1 MRRLLLVPML
11 LVAVACPRDKKAV
24 DTTARIPV
32 DTTPAD
38 LTGLKVDIPPAE
50 PDTFKPAKVEPQ
62 PSGAPAPSY
71 PSAPEAL
78 MAAVRREQSATQF
91 CYNEFGLKNDP
102 NLRGN
107 VTLLVTVGRS
117 GITDA
122 KVGASRWAPSAGGRA
137 VNTCLNEKARNAI
150 KIAQGEV
157 KPGTYL
163 VPLSFA
169 TR

>member
-1 MRRLLLVPML
+1 MRRLLFLPLL
-11 LVAVACPRDKKAV
+11 LVAIACPKDKKTA
-24 DTTARIPV
+24 DTTRIPV

-38 LTGLKVDIPPAE
+38 LTGLTADVPPPA
-50 PDTFKPAKVEPQ
+50 PDTFKAAKVSDQ
-62 PSGAPAPSY
+62 TATNAPSY
-71 PSAPEAL
+71 PAAPEAL
-78 MAAVRREQSATQF
+78 MEAITREQSATRF

-107 VTLLVTVGRS
+107 VTLLVTVGRT

-122 KVGASRWAPSAGGRA
+122 RVGNSIWSPAAGGRA
-137 VNTCLNEKARNAI
+137 VNSCLNEKAKDAF
-150 KIAQGEV
+150 KIAQGSV
-157 KPGTYL
+157 KPGTYR

>member
-1 MRRLLLVPML
+1 MKRLIFLPFL
-11 LVAVACPRDKKAV
+11 LVAVACPKDKKV
-24 DTTARIPV
+24 NDTVPAIVV

-38 LTGLKVDIPPAE
+38 LSDIKADIPAPE
-50 PDTFKPAKVEPQ
+50 PDTFKAVKPPAG
-62 PSGAPAPSY
+62 GAVPAPSY
-71 PSAPEAL
+71 PSAPEPL
-78 MAAVRREQSATQF
+78 MEAVKREQSATQF

-107 VTLLVTVGRS
+107 VVLLVTVGRS

-122 KVGASRWAPSAGGRA
+122 KVGNSRWSPAAGGRA
-137 VNTCLNEKARNAI
+137 VNSCLNEKAKAAI
-150 KIAQGEV
+150 KIAEGSV

>member
-1 MRRLLLVPML
+1 MRRLIFVPLL
-11 LVAVACPRDKKAV
+11 LVAVACPKDKKV
-24 DTTARIPV
+24 NDTVPAIPV

-38 LTGLKVDIPPAE
+38 LSGLKADLPPE
-50 PDTFKPAKVEPQ
+50 VPDTFKPAQPQ
-62 PSGAPAPSY
+62 PQQGTTAPSY
-71 PSAPEAL
+71 PSAPDPLMEA
-78 MAAVRREQSATQF
+78 VKREQSATTF

-107 VTLLVTVGRS
+107 VVLLVTVGRS
-117 GITDA
+117 GVTDA
-122 KVGASRWAPSAGGRA
+122 KVGNSRWSPAAGGRA
-137 VNTCLNEKARNAI
+137 VNNCLNEKAKSAI
-150 KIAQGEV
+150 KIAQGSV

>member
-1 MRRLLLVPML
+1 MRRLLLLPLL
-11 LVAVACPRDKKAV
+11 LVAVACPKDRKTA
-24 DTTARIPV
+24 DTPKLQV

-38 LTGLKVDIPPAE
+38 LSNLGTTLPPAE
-50 PDTFKPAKVEPQ
+50 PDTFKAAKPPATTVAG
-62 PSGAPAPSY
+62 PSIPAAPD
-71 PSAPEAL
+71 AL
-78 MAAVRREQSATQF
+78 MEAVRREQSATQF

-107 VTLLVTVGRS
+107 VVLLVTVGRS

-122 KVGASRWAPSAGGRA
+122 KVGASRWSPTAGGRA
-137 VNTCLNEKARNAI
+137 VNSCLNEKAKDAF
-150 KIAQGEV
+150 KIAQGAV
-157 KPGTYL
+157 KPGTYQ

>member
-1 MRRLLLVPML
+1 MRRLLLLPLL
-11 LVAVACPRDKKAV
+11 LVAVACPRDKKTA
-24 DTTARIPV
+24 DTVAPMVV

-38 LTGLKVDIPPAE
+38 LSDIVADVPPPE
-50 PDTFKPAKVEPQ
+50 PDTFKAIKPPQ
-62 PSGAPAPSY
+62 ATGTAPSY
-71 PSAPEAL
+71 PAAPDPL
-78 MAAVRREQSATQF
+78 MEAVRREQSATQF

-107 VTLLVTVGRS
+107 VVLLVTVGRS

-122 KVGASRWAPSAGGRA
+122 KVGNSRWSPSAGGRA
-137 VNTCLNEKARNAI
+137 VNNCLNEKAKDAF
-150 KIAQGEV
+150 KIASGSV

>member
-1 MRRLLLVPML
+1 MRRLLLLPLL
-11 LVAVACPRDKKAV
+11 LVAIACPKDKKTG
-24 DTTARIPV
+24 DTIPRIPV

-38 LTGLKVDIPPAE
+38 LTGLGTTLPPAE
-50 PDTFKPAKVEPQ
+50 PDTFKPAVPAPQ
-62 PSGAPAPSY
+62 PGGTAPSI
-71 PSAPEAL
+71 PSAPDAL
-78 MAAVRREQSATQF
+78 MEAVRREQSATQF

-107 VTLLVTVGRS
+107 VVLLVTVGRA

-122 KVGASRWAPSAGGRA
+122 KVGASRWSPAAGGRA
-137 VNTCLNEKARNAI
+137 VNSCLNEKAKDAF
-150 KIAQGEV
+150 KIAQGAV
-157 KPGTYL
+157 KPGTYQ

>member
-1 MRRLLLVPML
+1 MRRLLLLPLL
-11 LVAVACPRDKKAV
+11 LVAVACPKDKKGP
-24 DTTARIPV
+24 DTTRIPL
-32 DTTPAD
+32 DTSPANLSD
-38 LTGLKVDIPPAE
+38 IKSDIPPAE
-50 PDTFKPAKVEPQ
+50 PDTFKPVQ
-62 PSGAPAPSY
+62 PAAQPAAAAPSY
-71 PSAPEAL
+71 PSAPEPL
-78 MAAVRREQSATQF
+78 IEAVQREQAATRF

-122 KVGASRWAPSAGGRA
+122 RVGNSIWSPSAGGRA
-137 VNTCLNEKARNAI
+137 VNNCLNERAKNAI
-150 KIAQGEV
+150 KIAQGAV
-157 KPGTYL
+157 KPGTYR

>member
-1 MRRLLLVPML
+1 MKRLLLLPL
-11 LVAVACPRDKKAV
+11 LAFTLACPKDEKGPDTARIAV
-24 DTTARIPV
+24 DTTK
-32 DTTPAD
+32 AD
-38 LTGLKVDIPPAE
+38 LSNLKVELPPPE
-50 PDTFKPAKVEPQ
+50 PDTFKAQKAPVEQGP
-62 PSGAPAPSY
+62 PAPSY
-71 PSAPEAL
+71 PAAPDPL
-78 MAAVRREQSATQF
+78 MEAVRREQSATQF

-122 KVGASRWAPSAGGRA
+122 RVGNSIWSPSAGGRA
-137 VNTCLNEKARNAI
+137 VNNCLNEKAKDAF
-150 KIAQGEV
+150 KIAQGSV
-157 KPGTYL
+157 KPGTYR

>member
-1 MRRLLLVPML
+1 MRRLLLLPLL
-11 LVAVACPRDKKAV
+11 LVAVACPKDKKTA
-24 DTTARIPV
+24 DTPKLQV

-38 LTGLKVDIPPAE
+38 LSKLGTTLPPAE
-50 PDTFKPAKVEPQ
+50 PDTFKPAKPPVEPG
-62 PSGAPAPSY
+62 GASASI
-71 PSAPEAL
+71 PSAPDAL
-78 MAAVRREQSATQF
+78 MEAVRREQSATQF

-107 VTLLVTVGRS
+107 VTLLVTVGRT

-122 KVGASRWAPSAGGRA
+122 KVGGSRWSPAAAGRA
-137 VNTCLNEKARNAI
+137 VNNCLNEKAKDAF
-150 KIAQGEV
+150 KIAQGAV
-157 KPGTYL
+157 KPGTYQ

>member
-1 MRRLLLVPML
+1 MRRLLLLPLL
-11 LVAVACPRDKKAV
+11 LVAVACPKDKKSADTIAPMVV
-24 DTTARIPV
+24 DTSK
-32 DTTPAD
+32 AD
-38 LTGLKVDIPPAE
+38 LSAITVDIPPAE
-50 PDTFKPAKVEPQ
+50 PDTFKPIKVPDQ
-62 PSGAPAPSY
+62 PGVAAQSY
-71 PSAPEAL
+71 PAAPDPL
-78 MAAVRREQSATQF
+78 MEAVRREQSATQF

-122 KVGASRWAPSAGGRA
+122 KVGASRWAPAAGGRA
-137 VNTCLNEKARNAI
+137 VNNCLNEKAKGAF
-150 KIAQGEV
+150 KIAQGSV

>member
-1 MRRLLLVPML
+1 MKRLLLLPL
-11 LVAVACPRDKKAV
+11 LVVALACPKDKPGP
-24 DTTARIPV
+24 DTTRIPL
-32 DTTPAD
+32 DTTKAD
-38 LTGLKVDIPPAE
+38 LSDIKADLPPAE
-50 PDTFKPAKVEPQ
+50 PDTFKAPKVPVDQ
-62 PSGAPAPSY
+62 GGAAAPAY
-71 PSAPEAL
+71 PAAPDPL
-78 MAAVRREQSATQF
+78 MEAVRREQSATQF

-122 KVGASRWAPSAGGRA
+122 RVGNSIWSPASGGRA
-137 VNTCLNEKARNAI
+137 VNSCLNEKAKDAF
-150 KIAQGEV
+150 KIAQGSV
-157 KPGTYL
+157 KPGTYR

>member
-1 MRRLLLVPML
+1 MRRLLLLPML
-11 LVAVACPRDKKAV
+11 LVAVACPKDKQSA
-24 DTTARIPV
+24 DTAAPMVV

-38 LTGLKVDIPPAE
+38 LSDIKADLPPAE
-50 PDTFKPAKVEPQ
+50 PDTFKAAKVPDQ
-62 PSGAPAPSY
+62 TVATAPSY
-71 PSAPEAL
+71 PAAPDPL
-78 MAAVRREQSATQF
+78 MEAVRREQSATQF

-107 VTLLVTVGRS
+107 VVLLVTVGRS

-122 KVGASRWAPSAGGRA
+122 RVGNSIWSPAAAGRA
-137 VNTCLNEKARNAI
+137 VNNCLNEKAKDAF
-150 KIAQGEV
+150 KIAQGSV
-157 KPGTYL
+157 KPGTYR

>member
-1 MRRLLLVPML
+1 MRRLILLPLL
-11 LVAVACPRDKKAV
+11 LVAVACPKDKKV
-24 DTTARIPV
+24 NDTVPPIPV

-38 LTGLKVDIPPAE
+38 LSDIKVDIPAPE
-50 PDTFKPAKVEPQ
+50 PDTFKAAKPPAGGTV
-62 PSGAPAPSY
+62 PAPSY
-71 PSAPEAL
+71 PSAPEPL
-78 MAAVRREQSATQF
+78 MEAVKREQSATQF

-107 VTLLVTVGRS
+107 VVLLVTVGRS
-117 GITDA
+117 GITAA
-122 KVGASRWAPSAGGRA
+122 KVGNSRWSPAAGGRA
-137 VNTCLNEKARNAI
+137 VNTCLNEKAKAAI
-150 KIAQGEV
+150 KIAEGSV

>member
-1 MRRLLLVPML
+1 MKRLLLLPLL
-11 LVAVACPRDKKAV
+11 LVTLACPKDEKGP
-24 DTTARIPV
+24 DTTRIPV
-32 DTTPAD
+32 DTTKAD
-38 LTGLKVDIPPAE
+38 LSNLKVDLPPPE
-50 PDTFKPAKVEPQ
+50 PDTFKAPKAPVEQ
-62 PSGAPAPSY
+62 GPAPSY
-71 PSAPEAL
+71 PAAPDAL
-78 MAAVRREQSATQF
+78 MEAVEREQSATTF

-122 KVGASRWAPSAGGRA
+122 RVGNSIWSPSAGGRA
-137 VNTCLNEKARNAI
+137 VNSCLNEKAKDAF
-150 KIAQGEV
+150 KIAQGAV
-157 KPGTYL
+157 KPGTYR

>member
-1 MRRLLLVPML
+1 ME
-11 LVAVACPRDKKAV
+11 AV
-24 DTTARIPV
+24 
-32 DTTPAD
+32 
-38 LTGLKVDIPPAE
+38 
-50 PDTFKPAKVEPQ
+50 Q
-62 PSGAPAPSY
+62 
-71 PSAPEAL
+71 
-78 MAAVRREQSATQF
+78 REQSATTF

-122 KVGASRWAPSAGGRA
+122 RVGNSIWSPSAGGRA
-137 VNTCLNEKARNAI
+137 VNSCLNEKAKDAF
-150 KIAQGEV
+150 KIAQGAV
-157 KPGTYL
+157 KPGTYR

>member
-1 MRRLLLVPML
+1 MKRLLLLPLL
-11 LVAVACPRDKKAV
+11 LVAVACPKDKKTV
-24 DTTARIPV
+24 DTTRIPV

-38 LTGLKVDIPPAE
+38 LSGISADLPPAA
-50 PDTFKPAKVEPQ
+50 PDTFKPAKVPDQ
-62 PSGAPAPSY
+62 PAGASAPSY
-71 PSAPEAL
+71 PAAPDAL
-78 MAAVRREQSATQF
+78 MEAITREQSATRF

-122 KVGASRWAPSAGGRA
+122 RVGNSIWSPAAGGRA
-137 VNTCLNEKARNAI
+137 VNNCLNEKAKDAF
-150 KIAQGEV
+150 KIAQGSV
-157 KPGTYL
+157 KPGTYR

>member
-1 MRRLLLVPML
+1 MRRLLLLPLL
-11 LVAVACPRDKKAV
+11 LVAIACPKDKRTE
-24 DTTARIPV
+24 DTTRIPV

-38 LTGLKVDIPPAE
+38 LSDIKVDLPPPE
-50 PDTFKPAKVEPQ
+50 PDTFKAAKVPDQ
-62 PSGAPAPSY
+62 TVATAPSY
-71 PSAPEAL
+71 PAAPDAL
-78 MAAVRREQSATQF
+78 MEAIRREQSATQF

-122 KVGASRWAPSAGGRA
+122 KVGNSIWSPAAGGRA
-137 VNTCLNEKARNAI
+137 VNSCLNEKAKGAF
-150 KIAQGEV
+150 KIAQGSV
-157 KPGTYL
+157 KPGTYR

>member
-1 MRRLLLVPML
+1 MRRLLLLPLL
-11 LVAVACPRDKKAV
+11 LVAVACPRDKKAA
-24 DTTARIPV
+24 DTTARIPL

-38 LTGLKVDIPPAE
+38 LTGITAELPPPE
-50 PDTFKPAKVEPQ
+50 PDTFKVKQPPQ
-62 PSGAPAPSY
+62 PTGGTAPSY
-71 PSAPEAL
+71 PAAPDPL
-78 MAAVRREQSATQF
+78 MEAVRREQSATQF

-107 VTLLVTVGRS
+107 VVLLVTVGRS

-122 KVGASRWAPSAGGRA
+122 KVGNSRWSPAAGGRA
-137 VNTCLNEKARNAI
+137 VNNCLNEKAKDAF
-150 KIAQGEV
+150 KIAQGSV
-157 KPGTYL
+157 KPGTYR

>member
-1 MRRLLLVPML
+1 MKRLLLLPLL
-11 LVAVACPRDKKAV
+11 LVAIACPKDKKTT
-24 DTTARIPV
+24 DTVPKLAV

-38 LTGLKVDIPPAE
+38 LSGLGTSLPPAE
-50 PDTFKPAKVEPQ
+50 PDTFKPAKAPPQ
-62 PSGAPAPSY
+62 SATVAASI
-71 PSAPEAL
+71 PSAPDAL
-78 MAAVRREQSATQF
+78 MEAVRREQSATQF

-107 VTLLVTVGRS
+107 VVLLVTVGRS

-122 KVGASRWAPSAGGRA
+122 KVGGSRWSPAAGGRA
-137 VNTCLNEKARNAI
+137 VNNCLNEKAKDAF
-150 KIAQGEV
+150 KIAQGAV
-157 KPGTYL
+157 KPGTYQ

>member
-1 MRRLLLVPML
+1 MKRLLLLPL
-11 LVAVACPRDKKAV
+11 LALSLACPKDDKGV
-24 DTTARIPV
+24 DTARIPV
-32 DTTPAD
+32 DTTKAD
-38 LTGLKVDIPPAE
+38 LSSLKVDVPPPE
-50 PDTFKPAKVEPQ
+50 PDTFKPAKVPVDQ
-62 PSGAPAPSY
+62 GGAAPSY
-71 PSAPEAL
+71 PAAPDPL
-78 MAAVRREQSATQF
+78 MEAVRREQSATQF

-122 KVGASRWAPSAGGRA
+122 RVGASIWSPSGGGRA
-137 VNTCLNEKARNAI
+137 VNSCLNEKAKDAF
-150 KIAQGEV
+150 KIAQGSV
-157 KPGTYL
+157 KPGTYR